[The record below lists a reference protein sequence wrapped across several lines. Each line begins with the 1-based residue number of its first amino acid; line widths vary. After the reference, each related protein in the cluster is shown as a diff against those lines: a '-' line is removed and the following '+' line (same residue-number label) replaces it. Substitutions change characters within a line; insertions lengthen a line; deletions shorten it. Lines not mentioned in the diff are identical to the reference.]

1 MKTFA
6 LGLLLL
12 VMTAAGWADDSRQ
25 VRGFRYDKITPTMC
39 YLKPNQFTKKNLE
52 LTFAWL
58 GSSDADPEKIAEKL
72 QAKLCEL
79 IPYGNSG
86 ISGFAQPGY
95 ADPWKFFAQDSPYNA
110 MDCLCSASQLLQAL
124 NVVGVTGKPRFIGAT
139 INNGYSTDNISKVV
153 TINGVTKEVFI
164 FVELQKKGYMAKI
177 GNTIFNFDAVCE
189 ITTKAGGKAC
199 YNISFGLPEIRGK
212 YQDLLKPKYD
222 KDGVTILHADAI
234 MVERYL
240 WVDKDQV
247 VQNITEPIPYD
258 LWIGSA
264 FD

>member
-1 MKTFA
+1 MKPFA
-6 LGLLLL
+6 VCLLLL
-12 VMTAAGWADDSRQ
+12 LLATTGQADDGRQ
-25 VRGFRYDKITPTMC
+25 VRGFRHDKITPTMC

-58 GSSDADPEKIAEKL
+58 GSSDADPEKIAEKI
-72 QAKLCEL
+72 QVKLCEL
-79 IPYGNSG
+79 IPYVNSG
-86 ISGFAQPGY
+86 QSGFAQPSY
-95 ADPWKFFAQDSPYNA
+95 IDPWKFFDPSNHYDG
-110 MDCLCSASQLLQAL
+110 MDCLRSAAQLAQAL
-124 NVVGVTGKPRFIGAT
+124 NIVGITGKLRFVGAT

-153 TINGVTKEVFI
+153 TINGATKEVFI
-164 FVELQKKGYMAKI
+164 FVELQKKGNMGKI
-177 GNTIFNFDAVCE
+177 GNTIFDYDAVCE
-189 ITTKAGGKAC
+189 ITTKAGGKTC
-199 YNISFGLPEIRGK
+199 YNISFGLPEIRGN

-222 KDGVTILHADAI
+222 KDGVTVLHADAI